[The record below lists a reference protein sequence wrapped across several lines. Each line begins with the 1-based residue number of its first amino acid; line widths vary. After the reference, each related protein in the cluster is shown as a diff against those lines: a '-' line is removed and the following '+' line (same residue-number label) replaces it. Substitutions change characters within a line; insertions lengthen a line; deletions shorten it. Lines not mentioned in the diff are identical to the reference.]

1 VSPPP
6 PFTSPGGFASFS
18 ASGVITPGSRVPVAP
33 PPPSRVIMSADRV
46 TFTVQ
51 SEISIN
57 QGHFNASADSSAG
70 GSEAQWL
77 GQFSAYLSQNDAQ
90 LNHQQRRG
98 SQTVPPPAVQALY
111 HSCAL
116 ANARPSMR
124 NQLDDVSLISNG
136 LVAACLAA
144 FTEVNYNCPFA
155 ANVVCSVHTVIAAQT
170 PGAPP
175 R

>member
-1 VSPPP
+1 
-6 PFTSPGGFASFS
+6 
-18 ASGVITPGSRVPVAP
+18 
-33 PPPSRVIMSADRV
+33 MSADRV

-57 QGHFNASADSSAG
+57 QGHLDTSADSSAG

-124 NQLDDVSLISNG
+124 KQLDDVSLISNG
-136 LVAACLAA
+136 LVAACLTA

-155 ANVVCSVHTVIAAQT
+155 AYVMCSVHTVIAAQT